1 LIPALLKTDYATQE
15 FYCETKTQLT
25 IHNLGYQGM
34 LPLDFLRTLELPR
47 ELGSSTALEYYGRLS
62 LLKGAIVFSDVITT
76 VSPTYCHEIQG
87 SDQGH
92 GFDGLLRSRGKD
104 LYGIINGLDQRIWN
118 PQSDRYLSHHYSVKN
133 LRNKSLCKA
142 AVQKELQ
149 LDVVKD
155 RPIIAV
161 ISRLDPQ
168 KGIDLLEA
176 IWAPLLERNVQF
188 ILLGSG
194 SQEQM
199 AFWQQ
204 QQGHYP
210 GQVSINLTFNEAL
223 SHRIYAAADLLLVPS
238 RYEPCGLTQMIALTY
253 GVLPVVRRTGG
264 LADTVIDLDEDP
276 RGYGFVF
283 DHSDPQE
290 LLQSIDRG
298 LELYSNRRRWL
309 TVVKRGMTCDF
320 SWKNSAEQYQKLYR
334 QMTK

>member
-1 LIPALLKTDYATQE
+1 
-15 FYCETKTQLT
+15 
-25 IHNLGYQGM
+25 
-34 LPLDFLRTLELPR
+34 
-47 ELGSSTALEYYGRLS
+47 LS
-62 LLKGAIVFSDVITT
+62 
-76 VSPTYCHEIQG
+76 
-87 SDQGH
+87 
-92 GFDGLLRSRGKD
+92 
-104 LYGIINGLDQRIWN
+104 
-118 PQSDRYLSHHYSVKN
+118 
-133 LRNKSLCKA
+133 KA
-142 AVQKELQ
+142 ALQKEMQ
-149 LDVVKD
+149 LDVVRD

-176 IWAPLLERNVQF
+176 IWTPLLERNVQF

-204 QQGHYP
+204 QQGRYP
-210 GQVSINLTFNEAL
+210 GQVSINLAFNEAL

-264 LADTVIDLDEDP
+264 LADTVVDLDEDP

-283 DHSDPQE
+283 DHPDPQE

-298 LELYSNRRRWL
+298 LNLYGKRRRWL
-309 TVVKRGMTCDF
+309 TVVKRGMACDF